1 MYLKN
6 KTECTVSL
14 DLYVIYSQ
22 ILKQGHLNKQLNKL
36 TSYEMDLLE
45 TIKPKSADT

>member
-6 KTECTVSL
+6 KTKCIVSL

-22 ILKQGHLNKQLNKL
+22 ILERGHLNKQANKL
-36 TSYEMDLLE
+36 TSYEMDLLV
-45 TIKPKSADT
+45 TTKPKSADT

>member
-1 MYLKN
+1 MYLKI
-6 KTECTVSL
+6 KTECIVSL

-22 ILKQGHLNKQLNKL
+22 ILKRGYLNEQLNKL
-36 TSYEMDLLE
+36 SSYVMDLLE